1 MNWRAIRA
9 IVRKDIV
16 VSLRSKAVLLPMIL
30 VPFILLIVL
39 PTILAV
45 VVGFIDTD
53 AHSVTPDELNDLAE
67 LIENT
72 PPALQRELARYEP
85 RQAIVVFALT
95 YFFAPLYLIIP
106 LMVSSVIAADSFAGE
121 KERKTLEALLYSP
134 TSDSELLVAKL
145 LAAWLP
151 GLAVGI
157 ISFLAYCLIANGA
170 GWPVLGRLF
179 FPNWMWVLLAFGVGP
194 AVAALGLA
202 ATVLVS
208 ARVSTF
214 QEAYQTG
221 GLVVLPVI
229 VLMVGQIAGL
239 FYLHVVFVF
248 LLGLVLWLVDAVL
261 IWFGARTLRR
271 DELLARL

>member
-1 MNWRAIRA
+1 VNWRAIRA
-9 IVRKDIV
+9 IIRKDV
-16 VSLRSKAVLLPMIL
+16 EVALRSKAVVLPMIL
-30 VPFILLIVL
+30 VPLILLVVL
-39 PTILAV
+39 PAIVAMAATFVGAQDGPILP
-45 VVGFIDTD
+45 G
-53 AHSVTPDELNDLAE
+53 ELEDLAALVE
-67 LIENT
+67 DA
-72 PPALQRELARYEP
+72 PPALQEELARYELN
-85 RQAIVVFALT
+85 QAIVVFALT

-134 TSDSELLVAKL
+134 TSDSELMIGKL

-151 GLAVGI
+151 GLAVGFA
-157 ISFLAYCLIANGA
+157 SFLLYCVIANLA
-170 GWPVLGRLF
+170 GWPVMGRLF
-179 FPNWMWVLLAFGVGP
+179 FPNLMWVLLAFWVGP

-221 GLVVLPVI
+221 GLVVLPV
-229 VLMVGQIAGL
+229 VMLMVGQIAGL
-239 FYLHVVFVF
+239 FYLHVGFVL
-248 LLGLVLWLVDAVL
+248 LLGVALWLLDAVL
-261 IWFGARTLRR
+261 IWFGIRTLRR